1 MNLSYVWFAEIIQ
14 GLRDKKC
21 FNSIWRTRK
30 KYQIPSYLF
39 TRKSRDILDFN
50 QPSSQI
56 LYGSKQLIA
65 ALNDEEY
72 FELRYIFE
80 NGEVKIIRKDADP
93 FFVSEIL
100 KKVSLIENMGW
111 GLVSLWVS
119 DPLEHF
125 GVFNELSFLE
135 LDS

>member
-1 MNLSYVWFAEIIQ
+1 MISYYAET
-14 GLRDKKC
+14 LK
-21 FNSIWRTRK
+21 TK
-30 KYQIPSYLF
+30 KYKIPSYLF
-39 TRKSRDILDFN
+39 TRKSRDVLDFN

-100 KKVSLIENMGW
+100 KKVSYGMGI
-111 GLVSLWVS
+111 GFSL
-119 DPLEHF
+119 DK
-125 GVFNELSFLE
+125 
-135 LDS
+135 